1 VKILR
6 LSEFDSAKM
15 SVGRKIQYLLTIFRR
30 DTCSCIN
37 LGLKRMHTYSTR
49 LVDAVLLTYF
59 VLGGCAQI
67 GVSSTHYI
75 VNAFGHFPDMWCP
88 NGHLYEGASKSP
100 HQHNNTQKLMQQL
113 VQS

>member
-75 VNAFGHFPDMWCP
+75 VNAFGHFPDM
-88 NGHLYEGASKSP
+88 
-100 HQHNNTQKLMQQL
+100 
-113 VQS
+113 